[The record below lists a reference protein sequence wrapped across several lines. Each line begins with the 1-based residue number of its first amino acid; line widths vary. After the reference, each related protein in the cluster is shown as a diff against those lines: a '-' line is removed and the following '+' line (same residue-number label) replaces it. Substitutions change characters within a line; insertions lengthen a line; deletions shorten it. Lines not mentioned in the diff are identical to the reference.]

1 MRVPLAVL
9 LVAILVL
16 PSAAASAAARGRIV
30 FERSIDDQADLFSVR
45 ADGSGRVRLTRT
57 PGYESEPSWGPNG
70 RRIVAA
76 AGPGLVELSASGRLV
91 RRLRLSGSLIQPRW
105 SPDGRRIAYLAL
117 RCEAVSVDP
126 ACADLWVVRPDGTV
140 HRRLSLEGVDT
151 TQNYGWLYS
160 WAPGGQRIVF
170 VSQHGLVVVDVDT
183 GAKRLLA
190 PTRGVLAQ
198 DPSWSPDGRWI
209 AFSRQRK
216 AFSGSDLYAVSP
228 DGRHAHALVRAPDV
242 ARPAWSPDGRM
253 VAYLEGSASAATN
266 RRGVFVVRSD
276 GSGRR
281 RIGTSDDFGRLAWS
295 PDSSELAWANFDE
308 RISSLRPTE
317 AGSQVQIARGAN
329 PDWR

>member
-1 MRVPLAVL
+1 VRLLVAVL
-9 LVAILVL
+9 LLALL
-16 PSAAASAAARGRIV
+16 PLQAAAAGPRQGRIV
-30 FERSIDDQADLFSVR
+30 FERSIGDQADLFSLR
-45 ADGSGRVRLTRT
+45 ADGSGRIRLTRT

-76 AGPGLVELSASGRLV
+76 AAPGLVELTPGGRLV
-91 RRLRLSGSLIQPRW
+91 RRLRLHGSLIQPRW

-117 RCEAVSVDP
+117 RCDTVSVDP
-126 ACADLWVVRPDGTV
+126 VCADLWVVRPDGTA

-170 VSQHGLVVVDVDT
+170 VSPKGLVVVDVDT

-190 PTRGVLAQ
+190 LTRGVLAQ

-209 AFSRQRK
+209 IFTRQRK
-216 AFSGSDLYAVSP
+216 AFAGSDLYAVSP
-228 DGRHAHALVRAPDV
+228 DGRRAHAIVRARDV
-242 ARPAWSPDGRM
+242 ARPAWSPDGRL
-253 VAYLEGSASAATN
+253 VAYLEGLPSADTN
-266 RRGVFVVRSD
+266 KRGVFVVHAD
-276 GSGRR
+276 GSRRR
-281 RIGTSDDFGRLAWS
+281 RIGTSDDFGRLTWS

-308 RISSLRPTE
+308 RIVVAP
-317 AGSQVQIARGAN
+317 ADGSRRQVQIARGVN